1 MKLINALSLGY
12 VFAAALITLTSA
24 LPIERFDL
32 AAREPAPNRLVMIRR
47 DDDDVDNALS
57 ALFGRSLADDLET
70 REPIAPLAVA
80 AASAAAPYVIKAAPK
95 IIKAVP
101 KVIKSI
107 GKWFSSWWRRDVDDF
122 DELVAR
128 FMNELNARSEDLEL
142 RSIDEDLE
150 AREPIAPLA
159 VAAASAAAP
168 YVIKAAPKIIKAVP
182 KVIKSIG
189 KWFSSWWRR
198 DEGDFE
204 ELVARFVNEL
214 NARSEDLEMRS
225 IDEDLEAREPVAPL
239 VAAAAP
245 YLIKAAPAII
255 KAAPK
260 VIKSIGKWIS
270 SWWRRD
276 VDDFGELFARFS
288 DELSTLARRADDD
301 DLNEALSGIA
311 QAFQEA
317 VKREFDVEL

>member
-24 LPIERFDL
+24 LPIERLDL

-57 ALFGRSLADDLET
+57 ALFGRSLADELET

-128 FMNELNARSEDLEL
+128 FMNELNARSEDLEM

-168 YVIKAAPKIIKAVP
+168 YVIKAAPKIIKAAP
-182 KVIKSIG
+182 KIIKKIG
-189 KWFSSWWRR
+189 GWFKSLWGR
-198 DEGDFE
+198 DEDNFE

-214 NARSEDLEMRS
+214 NARSEDLELRS

-239 VAAAAP
+239 VAAAASV
-245 YLIKAAPAII
+245 AAPYII

-260 VIKSIGKWIS
+260 IIKKIGGWFKSLWG
-270 SWWRRD
+270 RGD
-276 VDDFGELFARFS
+276 GDLEELFARFS

-311 QAFQEA
+311 QAFQDA